1 MLAFICSGH
10 KDVGARIEALWIV
23 RREEQREAPLKA
35 VLHGFNTGTHGIVGP
50 GVDVA
55 HGAVLCVEAREQAVV
70 RAGVDEVRI
79 ERVGSDPAAFATAYV
94 VPVTL
99 GDGAVVAAAENG
111 DR

>member
-1 MLAFICSGH
+1 M
-10 KDVGARIEALWIV
+10 D
-23 RREEQREAPLKA
+23 
-35 VLHGFNTGTHGIVGP
+35 VGP

-55 HGAVLCVEAREQAVV
+55 HGAVLCVEAGEQAVV

-99 GDGAVVAAAENG
+99 EMAPSLLRLRMATVELSCCAP
-111 DR
+111 